1 MNRSMLL
8 MLIVPSS
15 IFAHSFTIKAKATV
29 LPSLSLPQITAIDDK
44 SNAKSVKTKTPVTIV
59 RKNHKTI
66 ITCQA

>member
-29 LPSLSLPQITAIDDK
+29 LPSLSLPQITAIDK

>member
-8 MLIVPSS
+8 MLLVPFS
-15 IFAHSFTIKAKATV
+15 IFSQNFTIRVKATV
-29 LPSLSLPQITAIDDK
+29 LPSLSLPQITAIDK